1 MNLRPILKIVNV
13 AASLAVLLFCAAPAH
28 AQGDAAGLFKTKCA
42 ACHAPDGSGN
52 TPTGKNLASP
62 DLRSDEVQK
71 KSDAQLIESTTNG
84 KGKKMP
90 AYKGKLTDDQIKQL
104 VGYIRE
110 LGKKK

>member
-1 MNLRPILKIVNV
+1 MRNDWSSRAFLGLC
-13 AASLAVLLFCAAPAH
+13 ALAVAIGLCVPAKADDKSAA
-28 AQGDAAGLFKTKCA
+28 LFKEKCA
-42 ACHAPDGSGN
+42 ACHGPDGSGN
-52 TPTGKNLASP
+52 TPAGKAMGAP

-71 KSDAQLIESTTNG
+71 ETDAQLIDATANG

-110 LGKKK
+110 LAKKK

>member
-1 MNLRPILKIVNV
+1 MELR
-13 AASLAVLLFCAAPAH
+13 AFRTAVMILLFAVPALSLTPSARAADDPA
-28 AQGDAAGLFKTKCA
+28 ALFKAKCA
-42 ACHAPDGSGN
+42 TCHAADGSGN
-52 TPTGKNLASP
+52 SATGKALAAP
-62 DLRSDEVQK
+62 DLRSDDVQK
-71 KSDAQLIESTTNG
+71 QTDAQLIDSTANG

>member
-1 MNLRPILKIVNV
+1 MKLLACRS
-13 AASLAVLLFCAAPAH
+13 ALAVLLFIVPVLSLTLSTRAADDPA
-28 AQGDAAGLFKTKCA
+28 ALFKAKCA
-42 ACHAPDGSGN
+42 ACHGPDGSGA
-52 TPTGKNLASP
+52 TPTGKAMGTP

-71 KSDAQLIESTTNG
+71 QTDAQLIESTANG